1 MTDKYRGSQV
11 GEKCLIPILIG
22 LSASLIFSCD
32 EQLYKSCF
40 PSVCVSVRYV
50 LWDIFQ
56 KINLEYFVFQALPL
70 KILDNLFVGH
80 FLRK

>member
-1 MTDKYRGSQV
+1 MLFIITNISVMACLHNQRHFIVTDKYRGSQV

-50 LWDIFQ
+50 F
-56 KINLEYFVFQALPL
+56 
-70 KILDNLFVGH
+70 FVGH
-80 FLRK
+80 FFRK